1 MSELYLD
8 PSLYDYVDGLDHES
22 YERFCMVVD
31 ACAKALQLMSM
42 KPDVC
47 TARAF
52 GVTVRVQRNAEKNYY
67 VICAIDIIE
76 LDPPPEGWGANAA
89 ALMETYFDIA
99 PDCVSERA
107 LPKKAPPEA
116 DRGQRFIVPRAE
128 EKIETRMF
136 IGRGIR
142 SFAVGAVAGGVV
154 TVEDAAPDALA
165 LDISLERSSAPQGL
179 ALPICGSGISDAE

>member
-67 VICAIDIIE
+67 VICAIDIVE

-116 DRGQRFIVPRAE
+116 DRGQRFIGSSIEQKIQTSLFSEPLTVLLCDAPEGVHVAAE
-128 EKIETRMF
+128 IVRRTDRQF
-136 IGRGIR
+136 
-142 SFAVGAVAGGVV
+142 
-154 TVEDAAPDALA
+154 DAAR
-165 LDISLERSSAPQGL
+165 ERSARSGL
-179 ALPICGSGISDAE
+179 DHVE